1 MGGIQLIVG
10 PMFSGKTSEL
20 FRLLNRWK
28 ISGRSC
34 VLVKHSFDSRYVD
47 DEESVPTVISHD
59 GKSFPA
65 ICLEKLSKDI
75 DYQFH
80 NFSVIGIDEGQ
91 FVS

>member
-1 MGGIQLIVG
+1 
-10 PMFSGKTSEL
+10 MFAGKTSEL

-47 DEESVPTVISHD
+47 DEESVSTVISHD
-59 GKSFPA
+59 GKKFPA

-80 NFSVIGIDEGQ
+80 NFAVIGIDEGQ